1 MIEYDEFGLGGYANK
16 WYEYEY
22 DEQGR
27 ELRRY
32 TRGLYERPSY
42 YENRYDEDGN
52 CIERIY
58 YDELGNVTNRVEN
71 PAPEMSFRY
80 IYRPDY

>member
-1 MIEYDEFGLGGYANK
+1 MTKTAMAYSCCCRNVSHD
-16 WYEYEY
+16 
-22 DEQGR
+22 QGR

-32 TRGLYERPSY
+32 THGLYERASS
-42 YENRYDEDGN
+42 YENRYDEEGN

-58 YDELGNVTNRVEN
+58 YDNEGNVTDRVQN
-71 PAPEMSFRY
+71 PSPELSFRY